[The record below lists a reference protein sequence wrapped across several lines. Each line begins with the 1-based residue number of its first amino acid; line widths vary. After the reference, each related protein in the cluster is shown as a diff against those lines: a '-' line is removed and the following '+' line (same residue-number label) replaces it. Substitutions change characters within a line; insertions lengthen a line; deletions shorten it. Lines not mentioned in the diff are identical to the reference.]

1 MKRYILPNILMISLL
16 AFTACKEDTFG
27 NPPVVATDSLLLNKL
42 KFKSDYTSGQDA
54 NGQYRGGTEL
64 NGFVAH
70 NGKLYATLGYW
81 RDNPGS
87 DPFPGSQILV
97 KDNPGTPWKV
107 DLNFGD
113 KYYSAEIMQ
122 EVSFTTDKN
131 GNPLIPAIKILLAS
145 PALVYEQLP
154 GNPPPQ
160 PDNYEGSVWSRN
172 NTTNTW
178 EKMLIA
184 PNTVNARA
192 IFDHFDEVTRVHY
205 VFAAMRTGAIYR
217 GVYDASVT
225 GRIKWAALP
234 EYTIPSG
241 ERILSGANANKVL
254 YVSTGDDDAS
264 LTDGAIFKR
273 IDGLSPTWQLIYQ
286 ASGSSSSELSGIR
299 GLTAVPSANGAYEVL
314 LAAKDKPGIIIKLD
328 PIQGNTVTTEF
339 DYRSYFTAKWGSL
352 GGSAALAAYND
363 MAVTKDPYTG
373 EKAWL
378 IGLWVNH
385 PDRAQQPHNGS
396 YYLVRNSKGNYKDG
410 NVYDFNNPVPVGAE
424 LKATRTII
432 ESPFDGE
439 KGNVFYF
446 GGYDAGGGGSKHNTA
461 WIYKG
466 SFK

>member
-1 MKRYILPNILMISLL
+1 MKSFLFNAVIVSAL
-16 AFTACKEDTFG
+16 AVVACKKSTVS
-27 NPPVVATDSLLLNKL
+27 NPPVSPADSLLLHKL
-42 KFKSDYTSGQDA
+42 KFKSDYTAGTDA

-70 NGKLYATLGYW
+70 NGKLFATLGYW
-81 RDNPGS
+81 RDNPGG
-87 DPFPGSQILV
+87 DPFPGAQILV
-97 KDNPGTPWKV
+97 KDNAGAPWRA
-107 DLNFGD
+107 DLNFGS

-131 GNPLIPAIKILLAS
+131 GNALVPAVKILLAS
-145 PALVYEQLP
+145 PALVYELLP
-154 GNPPPQ
+154 SNPPPQ
-160 PDNYEGSVWSRN
+160 PDNYEGSIWSRN

-178 EKMLIA
+178 EKMVIA

-205 VFAAMRTGAIYR
+205 VFAAMRNGAIYR
-217 GVYDASVT
+217 GVYDASVA

-264 LTDGAIFKR
+264 LTNGAIFKR
-273 IDGLSPTWQLIYQ
+273 TDGVSPTWQLVYQ
-286 ASGSSSSELSGIR
+286 APGTTASEISGIR
-299 GLTAVPSANGAYEVL
+299 GLTAVPSANGSYEVL
-314 LAAKDKPGIIIKLD
+314 LAAREKPGIIIRLD
-328 PIQGNTVTTEF
+328 PMQGNIVTTEF
-339 DYRSYFTAKWGSL
+339 DYRNFFISKWGSL
-352 GGSAALAAYND
+352 GGNASLAAYND

-373 EKAWL
+373 EKNWM

-385 PDRAQQPHNGS
+385 PGRTEQPHNGS
-396 YYLVRNSKGNYKDG
+396 YYLVRDSKGNYKDG
-410 NVYDFNNPVPVGAE
+410 NVYDFTNPVPVGAE
-424 LKATRTII
+424 LKATRAII
-432 ESPFDGE
+432 ESPFDAE

-446 GGYDAGGGGSKHNTA
+446 GGYDAGGGGTKHNTA

-466 SFK
+466 SLK